1 MKVDMEECGVCEDC
15 IDVCMEE
22 AIERRAYTIIIDSEK
37 CDNCG
42 EMCRCLPCRSYIRR
56 IGLTMKIKF
65 TLVDY
70 IIIILVICAVIFA
83 FIHLTSDDSD
93 NTQKTAF
100 DESTVNKIPDVY
112 LRYYKDGFK
121 VTSTVEG
128 FNATTGER
136 TTLHGDVI
144 WEDENGGADVK
155 LLIKTDNG
163 TYLTGLYRYNPY
175 ADIYI
180 DHISLESNGEK
191 YKDLVEITAE
201 PKKINS
207 LKEITDGISN
217 DTDFEVTT
225 KISLDSIDPNL
236 MQEITNNL
244 MNHGKR
250 ISIKTATS
258 DMDDQIIIKK
268 ATKENINDADSILGG
283 IDGTTDLITI
293 RIYNSSDSQ
302 IKAIK
307 DNYNVVN
314 IRNF

>member
-1 MKVDMEECGVCEDC
+1 
-15 IDVCMEE
+15 
-22 AIERRAYTIIIDSEK
+22 
-37 CDNCG
+37 
-42 EMCRCLPCRSYIRR
+42 
-56 IGLTMKIKF
+56 MKIKF

-191 YKDLVEITAE
+191 YKDLVEVTAE

-207 LKEITDGISN
+207 LKEITNAISN

-225 KISLDSIDPNL
+225 KVSLDSIDSNL

-244 MNHGKR
+244 INHSKR
-250 ISIKTATS
+250 ISIKTAAS

-268 ATKENINDADSILGG
+268 ATKENINDADPILGG

>member
-1 MKVDMEECGVCEDC
+1 
-15 IDVCMEE
+15 
-22 AIERRAYTIIIDSEK
+22 
-37 CDNCG
+37 
-42 EMCRCLPCRSYIRR
+42 
-56 IGLTMKIKF
+56 MKIKF

-128 FNATTGER
+128 FNATTGDR
-136 TTLHGDVI
+136 ITIHGDVI

-175 ADIYI
+175 ADIFI

-191 YKDLVEITAE
+191 YKDLVEVTVE

-207 LKEITDGISN
+207 IHEITDGISN
-217 DTDFEVTT
+217 DTDFEVST
-225 KISLDSIDPNL
+225 KVSLDSIDPNL

>member
-1 MKVDMEECGVCEDC
+1 
-15 IDVCMEE
+15 
-22 AIERRAYTIIIDSEK
+22 
-37 CDNCG
+37 
-42 EMCRCLPCRSYIRR
+42 
-56 IGLTMKIKF
+56 MKIKF

-128 FNATTGER
+128 FNATTGDR
-136 TTLHGDVI
+136 ITIHGDVI

-175 ADIYI
+175 ADIFI

-191 YKDLVEITAE
+191 YKDLVEVTVE

-207 LKEITDGISN
+207 IHEITDGISN
-217 DTDFEVTT
+217 DTDFEVST
-225 KISLDSIDPNL
+225 KVSLDSIDPNL

-244 MNHGKR
+244 MNHSKR

-268 ATKENINDADSILGG
+268 ATKENINDADSILGS